1 MKDPYKVLGVA
12 RDADPATIR
21 KAFKALARKYHP
33 DVNKDPA
40 AEAMFK
46 EVNAAYEILGDEQ
59 KRALWDEFGEIST
72 RPGFD
77 ADQARAWKSMGAGF
91 GGGAGRARPGGPNGF
106 RFEDLFTGG
115 AGGGAGFGFEDLLGG
130 FVGRRRE
137 PAEARASGRGPDIE
151 GEVEV
156 SFLDALRGGSIQVT
170 VARPANCRVCHGEG
184 GTGRKPC
191 PGCNGT
197 GRRTMR
203 TFGMNMVVQCDEC
216 GGAGSV
222 YERECDTCGG
232 TGRVREQTRLNVRL
246 PAGVRSGQIIRLR
259 GQGGEGTRGGPPGD
273 LLLTVRVGEHP
284 FLRRDGDDLEMDLP
298 LRLAEAVGGASV
310 EVPLPTGRIRVR
322 IPPGSANGQRLRIP
336 GRGVQAGD
344 RAGDLYLVLRPVLPA
359 VSDPETVALA
369 ERLDQRGAGDV
380 RAALAA
386 ALA

>member
-33 DVNKDPA
+33 DMNKDPA
-40 AEAMFK
+40 AEATFK

-59 KRALWDEFGEIST
+59 KRALWDEFGELST

-77 ADQARAWKSMGAGF
+77 ADQARAWKSMGAGL

-106 RFEDLFTGG
+106 RFEDLFGGG

-130 FVGRRRE
+130 FGGGRPE
-137 PAEARASGRGPDIE
+137 PAEARAAGRGPDIE
-151 GEVEV
+151 GDVEV
-156 SFLDALRGGSIQVT
+156 SFLDALRGGSIQVG
-170 VARPANCRVCHGEG
+170 VARPANCRACRGEG

-191 PGCNGT
+191 SGCGGT

-232 TGRVREQTRLNVRL
+232 TGRVREPTRLNVRL
-246 PAGVRSGQIIRLR
+246 PAGVRTGQIIRLR

-336 GRGVQAGD
+336 GRGVQSAE

-359 VSDPETVALA
+359 ASDPETVALA
-369 ERLDQRGAGDV
+369 EKLDQRGAGDV

-386 ALA
+386 ALV